1 MRMTKP
7 DSIRK
12 FDKLYLGSI
21 VLSLVNFALNYGA
34 LAEQVRQET
43 AAAGVELGGGVLLFG
58 IAFSTLISLLL
69 WFLVSR
75 KRIGFIKWILLLL
88 VVWSLVGLPE
98 ALANGIQGTDIL
110 GLVVLAA
117 QIAAIWFLFREDAK
131 AWFRR
136 EDEVDSQTFD

>member
-1 MRMTKP
+1 MTKP

-21 VLSLVNFALNYGA
+21 VLSLINFALNYGA

-88 VVWSLVGLPE
+88 VVWSLVSLPE

-110 GLVVLAA
+110 GLVVLVA

-136 EDEVDSQTFD
+136 EDEVDSQTFE

>member
-1 MRMTKP
+1 MTKP

-21 VLSLVNFALNYGA
+21 VLSLINFALNYGA

-88 VVWSLVGLPE
+88 VVWSLVSLPE

-110 GLVVLAA
+110 GIVVLVAET
-117 QIAAIWFLFREDAK
+117 AAIWFLFREDAK

-136 EDEVDSQTFD
+136 EDEVDSQTFE